1 MVEPDPEEY
10 GRAAAAVGL
19 IPRWHHVDCFIQAM
33 PHLGVSKIFANNLT
47 GFARLKKPEREM
59 LTQKLGGTVTAKKT
73 RFVILCVY
81 VNYLFV
87 FLVVSVMQQ

>member
-33 PHLGVSKIFANNLT
+33 PHLGVSKITANNLT
-47 GFARLKKPEREM
+47 GFAKLKKPDREM

-73 RFVILCVY
+73 RCVRARGHMREY
-81 VNYLFV
+81 IFV
-87 FLVVSVMQQ
+87 FLVVSVMQ

>member
-33 PHLGVSKIFANNLT
+33 PHLGVSKITANNLT
-47 GFARLKKPEREM
+47 GFAKLKKPEREM

-73 RFVILCVY
+73 RFVILCVCM
-81 VNYLFV
+81 LIT
-87 FLVVSVMQQ
+87 FLYF